1 MALTDSVALP
11 IIADTP
17 QRLSARVWR
26 MTAANPSIMTG
37 PGTNSY
43 LLIGARCVALVDPGP
58 ADAAHHQALLAAVAE
73 TGLPLTHI
81 LLTHTHRDHSPGT
94 SALVAATGA
103 RVCGMFPL
111 ADDPSQDRDTVI
123 DETLVD
129 GQCFDALG
137 WPLEVIHTPGH
148 VENHLC
154 FHCPDEHWLIT
165 GDHIIQG
172 STVVI
177 IPPHG
182 RLGDYVRS
190 LNKLLGRGIKY
201 LLPGHGSVMPEA
213 ESVVAAT
220 VAHRLKRE
228 QKVIDALAAHPPA
241 SLADWVPI
249 VYDDVSPSLHPIARF
264 SLWAHLL
271 KLAEDGV
278 VTETDGIWQPM
289 R

>member
-1 MALTDSVALP
+1 MVLADATTLP
-11 IIADTP
+11 IIADSH

-26 MTAANPSIMTG
+26 ITAANPSIMTG
-37 PGTNSY
+37 PGTNTY
-43 LLIGARCVALVDPGP
+43 LLIGQSCVAMVDPGP
-58 ADAAHHQALLAAVAE
+58 ADDAHLTAMLAAIAE
-73 TGLPLTHI
+73 AGLALTHI

-94 SALVAATGA
+94 QALVAATGA
-103 RVCGMFPL
+103 RVCGMPPL
-111 ADDPSQDRDTVI
+111 AEDPSQDRDTVI
-123 DETLVD
+123 EEIWAD
-129 GQCFDALG
+129 GYRFKELG

-154 FHCPDEHWLIT
+154 FHCPDEQWVIT

-190 LNKLLGRGIKY
+190 LNKLLDRGIEY
-201 LLPGHGSVMPEA
+201 LLPGHGTVMANAEA
-213 ESVVAAT
+213 VVAGT
-220 VAHRLKRE
+220 VAHRLQRE
-228 QKVIDALAAHPPA
+228 NKVIAALAKHPPA

-249 VYDDVSPSLHPIARF
+249 VYDDVSPHLHPIARF

-278 VTETDGIWQPM
+278 VTEIDGIWQQV